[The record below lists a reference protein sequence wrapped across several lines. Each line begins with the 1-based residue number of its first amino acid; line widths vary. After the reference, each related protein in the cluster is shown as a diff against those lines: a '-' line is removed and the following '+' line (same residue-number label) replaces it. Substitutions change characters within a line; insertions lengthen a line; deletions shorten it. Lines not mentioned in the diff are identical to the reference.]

1 MKRLFGATLL
11 LVALALTAIAQSN
24 TGNLVVNVSD
34 ASGVIPGATVVVKDE
49 QTNAERTFTTGSG
62 GSISVPQLDVGTFTI
77 TVSAPGRKTSQT
89 TGVKIDIAQ
98 TTVRNVVLEPGEVT
112 EVVEVVAGTEV
123 INAANAELGNTVSS
137 RQIQELP
144 LNGRNPLTLINL
156 QAGSSSNGATNTV
169 INGQRSSFT
178 NITRDGLNVQDNFIR
193 ANATDFVPDRP
204 NTDDVGEFTITTQNA
219 GVEAGY
225 GASQVA
231 LVTPRGSNRFTGAA
245 YIYNRNSVVGAN
257 TFERNRLG
265 QPRPFLNRN
274 QFGGRVGG
282 PILKN
287 RLFFF
292 AAYEGYRE
300 RQSIS
305 VGRTTLRPDARN
317 GIFTYID
324 NAGVTRTLNLF
335 TADQT
340 APANGPARVNGIDPA
355 IQSRILANLPTGN
368 NPTPD
373 LNTIGYTFSQKQNQD
388 REAFSTRIDYDLNA
402 QNTINGIWSYRE
414 ELLMRPDIDSAF
426 AAGFTDIPFGFQ
438 DAQTYTTNVA
448 WRYTPSAT
456 LTNELR
462 VANQLSRPAFGNTA
476 EVPNFYLTI
485 PLVSSPEVNFEP
497 QGRDTSTWL
506 VANNAVYTWG
516 DHTIRFGG
524 QIYWFRI
531 NPFGPGLGA
540 ITVRPRLAIGTSVNT
555 PQITN
560 NTTNFPG
567 GISVGQLATA
577 NALLG
582 LLGGVVTTAQQSFNI
597 TSRDSGYVADAL
609 PNRRLH
615 FENYSWYLGDSWR
628 VNQQLTL
635 NFGVRHEIFTPVS
648 EPDGLVLEPVINGR
662 GIREVVLDPNGTYDY
677 LGTNHGDNRMFRS
690 DIDNIAP
697 SISLAWAPNF
707 GGWLGKLMP
716 GEGRSVIRGGLSI
729 NYVNDEFIRAA
740 DNALLGNAGLSASN
754 TLPNLNGQLSTFNAT
769 VPTPAFAVPRTYA
782 QNNALAGNFGT
793 VFAVDPEIEAPSL
806 LQWNIGVQREL
817 PWKTALEVRY
827 VGNKSDNLVRGFDF
841 NQIIIKENGFL
852 ADVQRARANMFAS
865 NPTNPAQGNPNC
877 FPNPGCVQLT
887 ILPNLPNQGL
897 LTNGTIRNQIFTG
910 VPADLAFLY
919 ITNPGLF
926 PGVSSLFLPNPN
938 TGVADVLTN
947 GAESNYHSLQI
958 EMRRRF
964 ADGLYFQGNY
974 TFAKALSDAA
984 GTGQTRFDPLIDNDQ
999 QRNEYAVADFD
1010 QRHVFNFNAIY
1021 ELPFG
1026 KGKRFLNQGGWVD
1039 QVIGGWQLTGILR
1052 WSTGAPFSITD
1063 PRGTLNRAGRAG
1075 RQTAV
1080 SNLTQGEIANLI
1092 QIVRT
1097 PCGVYWINPSVINI
1111 NQNALNAGQCNTLG
1125 LGSAAQ
1131 AGQPAFSGQV
1141 FFNVPAGQTGT
1152 LPRNGFRGPEFVNID
1167 LSMFKNFQITERIRF
1182 QVRGEAFNLTN
1193 RANFFIGNT
1202 PGNINSSTFGRVG
1215 STFAPRIFQFVG
1227 RIEF

>member
-34 ASGVIPGATVVVKDE
+34 ASGVIPGATVIVKDE

-265 QPRPFLNRN
+265 QARPFLNRN

-292 AAYEGYRE
+292 AAYEGFRQ
-300 RQSIS
+300 RQSAS
-305 VGRTTLRPDARN
+305 VTRTTLRPDARN
-317 GIFTYID
+317 GIFTYVD

-335 TADQT
+335 TAQQGG
-340 APANGPARVNGIDPA
+340 GPAVVGIDSV
-355 IQSRILANLPTGN
+355 IQSRILSTLPTGN
-368 NPTPD
+368 NTNVGD
-373 LNTIGYTFSQKQNQD
+373 GRNTIGYTFSQKQNQD

-402 QNTINGIWSYRE
+402 QNTINGVWSYRE
-414 ELLMRPDIDSAF
+414 ELLMRPDIDGAF
-426 AAGFTDIPFGFQ
+426 GAGFTDIPFGFQ

-462 VANQLSRPAFGNTA
+462 VANQLSRPAFGSTA
-476 EVPNFYLTI
+476 EVPAFYLTV

-540 ITVRPRLAIGTSVNT
+540 ITVRPRLAIGTSAST
-555 PQITN
+555 PTILN
-560 NTTNFPG
+560 NATNFPG
-567 GISVGQLATA
+567 GISTAQLGTA

-582 LLGGVVTTAQQSFNI
+582 LLGGIVTTAQQSFNI

-662 GIREVVLDPNGTYDY
+662 GIRETVLDPNGTYDY

-707 GGWLGKLMP
+707 GGWLGKIMP

-754 TLPNLNGQLSTFNAT
+754 SLTGLNGRLSTFNAS
-769 VPTPAFAVPRTYA
+769 VPTPAFQVPRTYA

-827 VGNKSDNLVRGFDF
+827 VGNKSDNLVRGFDY
-841 NQIIIKENGFL
+841 NQVIIKENGFL
-852 ADVQRARANMFAS
+852 ADFLRARANMAAS
-865 NPTNPAQGNPNC
+865 GGAAGNPNC
-877 FPNPGCVQLT
+877 APNPGCVPLT
-887 ILPNLPNQGL
+887 LLPTLPNGGL
-897 LTNGTIRNQIFTG
+897 LTNATIRSQIWSG
-910 VPADLAFLY
+910 IPADLATLY
-919 ITNPGLF
+919 VTNPGLF

-1052 WSTGAPFSITD
+1052 WSSGAPFSFTD

-1092 QIVRT
+1092 QIIRT

-1111 NQNALNAGQCNTLG
+1111 NQANLNGGNCGSLG
-1125 LGSAAQ
+1125 LGYAASP
-1131 AGQPAFSGQV
+1131 GTTPFSGQV
-1141 FFNVPAGQTGT
+1141 FFNVEPGQTGT
-1152 LPRNGFRGPEFVNID
+1152 LPRNGFRGPSFMNVD

-1182 QVRGEAFNLTN
+1182 QVRGEAFNLFN

-1202 PGNINSSTFGRVG
+1202 PGNINSTTFGRVS
-1215 STFAPRIFQFVG
+1215 STFDPRIFQFVG